1 MVLSG
6 ITIQHR
12 VQKSIPFFRMVIR
25 KLNINL
31 FLFLL
36 ICTAHISNAQQPW
49 SLNECIAYA
58 IEHNLQSQRS
68 ELMEK
73 IAREDFNQSKRNLL
87 PYIGASSNAGMSFGR
102 SIDPNTNLIVNT
114 EFFNNSY
121 NLGGSI
127 DLFRGW
133 MLQNQVQYQKF
144 RLQMKAQERQDN
156 LDMLAFSIMTD
167 FFEVIYYREM
177 AEIAE
182 EQVKLSELSLKRAEK
197 LSEAGLKAKSDLLEV
212 IANLE
217 QERLFKIKVENQLDK
232 ALLSLKQKMNLPPD
246 KPFEPDSPTLP
257 LVITSCQQGNTA
269 SLFAQ
274 FSAISPGLL
283 AAQASYESMRQYVDI
298 ARSRLYPSLVFN
310 ASANTGFFETNRDN
324 TGKTIP
330 FRSQVNNN
338 RSQFTGFSLQ
348 LPIYSRGSTRSEI
361 RKAKLY
367 LEEAE
372 TYLEQTRQQI
382 WFEIQNNNNE
392 MASLSKELEQNKRRL
407 EADELAFEAAEKK
420 FEQGLISTVEYFTA
434 KNRLASTKSQNLQT
448 RLQWEIK
455 NKINEFYE
463 GKRFWE

>member
-1 MVLSG
+1 MVSAKGNNPYKYKPAVL
-6 ITIQHR
+6 
-12 VQKSIPFFRMVIR
+12 
-25 KLNINL
+25 L
-31 FLFLL
+31 FCLMALL
-36 ICTAHISNAQQPW
+36 IGLASGQEKW

-58 IEHNLQSQRS
+58 IEHNLQSQRFG
-68 ELMEK
+68 LMEQ
-73 IAREDFNQSKRNLL
+73 IAREDFNQSKRNML

-133 MLQNQVQYQKF
+133 MLQNQIQYQKF
-144 RLQMKAQERQDN
+144 RMQARSHERQDN
-156 LDMLAFSIMTD
+156 LDMLAFGIMTD

-177 AEIAE
+177 AVIAE
-182 EQVKLSELSLKRAEK
+182 EQVKLSELSLKKAEK
-197 LSEAGLKAKSDLLEV
+197 LSEAGLKARTDLLEV

-217 QERLFKIKVENQLDK
+217 QERLFKIQVENRLDK

-246 KPFEPDSPTLP
+246 KPIEPDSPTLP
-257 LVITSCQQGNTA
+257 LIAPIYQQSNTA
-269 SLFAQ
+269 NQFAQ

-283 AAQASYESMRQYVDI
+283 SAQANYESMRQYVDI
-298 ARSRLYPSLVFN
+298 ARARLYPSLVFN

-324 TGKTIP
+324 TGRTIP
-330 FRSQVNNN
+330 FSSQVNNN
-338 RSQFTGFSLQ
+338 RSQFTGLSLQ
-348 LPIYSRGSTRSEI
+348 IPVFSRGSSRSEV

-372 TYLEQTRQQI
+372 TYLEQTKQQI
-382 WFEIQNNNNE
+382 WFEIQNNSNE
-392 MASLSKELEQNKRRL
+392 MASLSKELEQTKRRL

-420 FEQGLISTVEYFTA
+420 FDQGLTSSVEYFTA
-434 KNRLASTKSQNLQT
+434 KNRLATTKSQGLQT

-455 NKINEFYE
+455 YRINEFYE
-463 GKRFWE
+463 GKRFWEY

>member
-1 MVLSG
+1 MA
-6 ITIQHR
+6 
-12 VQKSIPFFRMVIR
+12 IR
-25 KLNINL
+25 KIN
-31 FLFLL
+31 FKLFLL
-36 ICTAHISNAQQPW
+36 ICTTHISYAQQPW

-73 IAREDFNQSKRNLL
+73 IAREDFNQSKRNLM
-87 PYIGASSNAGMSFGR
+87 PYIGAGSNAGMSFGR

-127 DLFRGW
+127 ELFRGW
-133 MLQNQVQYQKF
+133 MLQNQIQYQKF
-144 RLQMKAQERQDN
+144 RLQAKSHERQDN
-156 LDMLAFSIMTD
+156 LDMLAFSIMSD
-167 FFEVIYYREM
+167 FFEVIYYRQI

-182 EQVKLSELSLKRAEK
+182 EQVKLSELSLKKAEK

-217 QERLFKIKVENQLDK
+217 QERLIKIQVENRLDK
-232 ALLSLKQKMNLPPD
+232 ALLTLKQKMNLSPD

-257 LVITSCQQGNTA
+257 LVTSGYQQPNTT

-274 FSAISPGLL
+274 FSTVSPGLQS
-283 AAQASYESMRQYVDI
+283 AQANFESMRQYVDI
-298 ARSRLYPSLVFN
+298 ARARLYPSLVFN

-338 RSQFTGFSLQ
+338 RSQFTGVSLQ
-348 LPIYSRGSTRSEI
+348 IPVFSRGSSRSEV

-372 TYLEQTRQQI
+372 TYLEQTKQQI
-382 WFEIQNNNNE
+382 WLEIQNNNNE
-392 MASLSKELEQNKRRL
+392 MISLSKELEQNKRRL

-420 FEQGLISTVEYFTA
+420 FEQGLISTVEYFIA

-455 NKINEFYE
+455 KRTHEFYE
-463 GKRFWE
+463 GKRFWEE

>member
-1 MVLSG
+1 MALAIKRDQNKSQTVLLLFCLTVFVTG
-6 ITIQHR
+6 ISSA
-12 VQKSIPFFRMVIR
+12 QK
-25 KLNINL
+25 K
-31 FLFLL
+31 
-36 ICTAHISNAQQPW
+36 W
-49 SLNECIAYA
+49 SLNECIAHA
-58 IEHNLQSQRS
+58 IEHNLQSRRFG
-68 ELMEK
+68 LMEE
-73 IAREDFNQSKRNLL
+73 IVREDFHQSRRNRL

-114 EFFNNSY
+114 EFFNNTY

-133 MLQNQVQYQKF
+133 MYHNQAQYQKY
-144 RLQMKAQERQDN
+144 RLQARSHELQEN

-177 AEIAE
+177 VEIAD
-182 EQVKLSELSLKRAEK
+182 EQVKLSELSLKKAEK
-197 LSEAGLKAKSDLLEV
+197 LSEAGLKAKTDLLEV

-217 QERLFKIKVENQLDK
+217 QERLLKIQIENRLEK

-257 LVITSCQQGNTA
+257 LIATGSRQANTA

-274 FSAISPGLL
+274 FSTISPGLL
-283 AAQASYESMRQYVDI
+283 AAHASFESSRQYVDI
-298 ARSRLYPSLVFN
+298 ARSRLYPSMVFN
-310 ASANTGFFETNRDN
+310 ASVNTGFFETKRDG

-330 FRSQVNNN
+330 FRQQVNNN
-338 RSQFTGFSLQ
+338 RSQFTGVSLQ
-348 LPIYSRGSTRSEI
+348 IPVFGRGSTRSEI

-372 TYLEQTRQQI
+372 NSLEQTKQQL

-392 MASLSKELEQNKRRL
+392 MVSLSKELKQTKRRL

-420 FEQGLISTVEYFTA
+420 FGQGLISAVEYFTA
-434 KNRLASTKSQNLQT
+434 KNRLATTKSQNTQT

-455 NKINEFYE
+455 NRMNEFY
-463 GKRFWE
+463 GGRRFWEE

>member
-1 MVLSG
+1 MVSAIGNKLY
-6 ITIQHR
+6 
-12 VQKSIPFFRMVIR
+12 KSIQVV
-25 KLNINL
+25 LL
-31 FLFLL
+31 FSLMMLFAGL
-36 ICTAHISNAQQPW
+36 AYGQEKW

-58 IEHNLQSQRS
+58 IEHNLQSQRF

-73 IAREDFNQSKRNLL
+73 IAHEDFNQSKRNLL

-133 MLQNQVQYQKF
+133 MLQNQIQYQKF
-144 RLQMKAQERQDN
+144 RMQARSYERQDN

-182 EQVKLSELSLKRAEK
+182 EQVKLSELSLKKAEK
-197 LSEAGLKAKSDLLEV
+197 LSEAGLKAKTDLLEV

-217 QERLFKIKVENQLDK
+217 QERLLKIQVENRLDK

-246 KPFEPDSPTLP
+246 KSIEPDSPTLP
-257 LVITSCQQGNTA
+257 LVVSSYQQANTA

-274 FSAISPGLL
+274 FSNISPGLQS
-283 AAQASYESMRQYVDI
+283 AQASYESMRQYVDI
-298 ARSRLYPSLVFN
+298 ARARLYPSLVFN
-310 ASANTGFFETNRDN
+310 ASANTGFYETNRDN

-338 RSQFTGFSLQ
+338 RSQFTGLSLQ
-348 LPIYSRGSTRSEI
+348 IPLFSRGSSRSEV

-372 TYLEQTRQQI
+372 TYLEQTKQQL

-392 MASLSKELEQNKRRL
+392 MSSLSKELEQTKRRL
-407 EADELAFEAAEKK
+407 EADELAFDAAEKK
-420 FEQGLISTVEYFTA
+420 FDQGLTSSVEYFTA
-434 KNRLASTKSQNLQT
+434 KNRLATTKSQGLQT

-455 NKINEFYE
+455 NRINEFYE